1 MALWYARMVHYI
13 LNWMFIIM
21 MTIHFYLAASV
32 DIPCTLDFFG
42 LTTMETTGG
51 HHDDE
56 HPAPEEPGMV
66 PAPGPTPNPAA
77 AIGAAFGDSDAVP
90 TRQI

>member
-1 MALWYARMVHYI
+1 MANAMWYMRMIHYV

-42 LTTMETTGG
+42 LTTMKTTGG

-56 HPAPEEPGMV
+56 EHPAPAEPGIV
-66 PAPGPTPNPAA
+66 PAPEPPAA
-77 AIGAAFGDSDAVP
+77 SFAAPDDEIRPLPQV
-90 TRQI
+90 